1 MDGCQLYMTKTEQA
15 LTIVVSGLIV
25 LVAVNVIGDYNFR
38 EAQASINENFLAVN
52 ENFIKLHETAVQI
65 DMLTTATL
73 ILLDEKIDI
82 IMDELFDRVWEDL
95 EQT

>member
-1 MDGCQLYMTKTEQA
+1 MTKTEQA
-15 LTIVVSGLIV
+15 LVIVVSGLVV
-25 LVAVNVIGDYNFR
+25 LMAVNFIGDNNFR
-38 EAQASINENFLAVN
+38 QAQMTLNTNFLAIN
-52 ENFIKLHETAVQI
+52 ESFIKLHDTAVQI
-65 DMLTTATL
+65 DVLTTATL